1 MQVNRWWGLLKTL
14 FVAFLFDF
22 CFIRGHKCPDY
33 LLLPIKMINQ
43 IFVCCSFLSAHQQQ
57 IANSKEAPKKI
68 AFHFK
73 ITFHYHSARDSFT
86 FFLFAFLFFLHFSTI
101 DKTIKLWF
109 MATNYIPKCWT
120 TKRRLADWLE
130 TYFHITLLCAM
141 FWWLLI
147 LVAQKKRKKSN
158 KENGKHILL
167 TYLYLYNNNNNC
179 HRHRILCLNFH
190 EKCPKISTKI
200 NKQISSLF
208 LCYYSWVIL
217 CLEPELNFILPTYNM
232 CNISCNRHWF
242 KLWFEQ

>member
-1 MQVNRWWGLLKTL
+1 M
-14 FVAFLFDF
+14 
-22 CFIRGHKCPDY
+22 
-33 LLLPIKMINQ
+33 
-43 IFVCCSFLSAHQQQ
+43 VCCSFLSAHQQQ

-86 FFLFAFLFFLHFSTI
+86 FFLFAFLYFSTI

-147 LVAQKKRKKSN
+147 LVAQKKKNLIKKM
-158 KENGKHILL
+158 ENTFYLHIYIF
-167 TYLYLYNNNNNC
+167 TTTTTAIAIEFC
-179 HRHRILCLNFH
+179 
-190 EKCPKISTKI
+190 
-200 NKQISSLF
+200 
-208 LCYYSWVIL
+208 V
-217 CLEPELNFILPTYNM
+217 
-232 CNISCNRHWF
+232 
-242 KLWFEQ
+242 